1 MYINILDFHFS
12 AQSLSIFTQ
21 KYLRKCKDNNF
32 ILQIKYL
39 RIYRDSFLAHSVTI
53 QIHGRLSNLISS
65 FILHFHTFKIGNST
79 PIIIWLYISYLLN
92 ISVENQ
98 KPLIEVRISELCDA
112 LSFKKWTCQSR
123 DRRTWVYCF
132 LKAFSCKNPFI
143 KLCWSKATHCTMYVV
158 HKEKWTLRKLKMTPF

>member
-1 MYINILDFHFS
+1 M
-12 AQSLSIFTQ
+12 Q
-21 KYLRKCKDNNF
+21 F
-32 ILQIKYL
+32 ISYF
-39 RIYRDSFLAHSVTI
+39 RIY
-53 QIHGRLSNLISS
+53 GRLSNLISS
-65 FILHFHTFKIGNST
+65 FILHFHTFKIENST
-79 PIIIWLYISYLLN
+79 PIIIWLYILYLLN

-143 KLCWSKATHCTMYVV
+143 KLCWSKATHCTYHVCSTQRKV
-158 HKEKWTLRKLKMTPF
+158 DPEKIKNDSILKIVGWPSL